1 MINRVNG
8 NEYHDYSQLKIPDAA
23 DKTGNGEKFS
33 LNYQYAKE
41 NQEDEDEKAQAG
53 EGKNAGISGGN
64 GQRTVM
70 QSGVRLELSGNVQ
83 SDSDTKRESTDRLR
97 LSGQGLFNTIRSWIT
112 AFTQAVKG
120 FLYKVWNDEAPP
132 NVTVEENERGV
143 EAAQEAGTVPDAGT
157 KESTDGPERL
167 TEEYLALKNLENLRN
182 PEAAARQQL
191 QHIKDKDKEI
201 QKYLR
206 SGNLEQV
213 LNLVTQNGQKTMA
226 KNSTLLTY
234 YDRTGRIT
242 PLSASDQER
251 ILHGDRNVKK
261 L

>member
-8 NEYHDYSQLKIPDAA
+8 NDYHDYSQLKMPDAA

-41 NQEDEDEKAQAG
+41 KQEDEDEKAKAG
-53 EGKNAGISGGN
+53 EGKDAKISGGS
-64 GQRTVM
+64 GKRTVM
-70 QSGVRLELSGNVQ
+70 QSGVRLELSGNAQ
-83 SDSDTKRESTDRLR
+83 SDFDTKHGSVASTQ
-97 LSGQGLFNTIRSWIT
+97 SAGEGLFNAIRSWIT
-112 AFTQAVKG
+112 AFAQAVKD
-120 FLYKVWNDEAPP
+120 FLYKVWNDETPS
-132 NVTVEENERGV
+132 NVTVEENEQGV
-143 EAAQEAGTVPDAGT
+143 KAVQGAESVPDAGST
-157 KESTDGPERL
+157 ESTDEPERL
-167 TEEYLALKNLENLRN
+167 TEEYLALRNLENLRK
-182 PEAAARQQL
+182 PEDAARQQL
-191 QHIKDKDKEI
+191 RHDADKNKEI

-213 LNLVTQNGQKTMA
+213 LNIVTQNGQKTMA

-234 YDRTGRIT
+234 YDRTGKIT